1 MLPVLQS
8 LLSSNLLWIV
18 GGVFFAILMILFACV
33 RVIPNNRVGI
43 IEKLW
48 SLKGSLTEGKIIAM
62 NGEAGFQSNILR
74 GGIHLWLWRWQYS
87 VHKMDLVS
95 VKQGEIGYVFARD
108 GKPLQAG
115 QTLAKVVECNNFQDA
130 AMFLNTE
137 GEKGRQ
143 RAILREGV
151 YAINLSLF
159 NVITSTEIYGVE
171 VDETLRDWQGS
182 LASIGGFYPV
192 VVGGE
197 RDNIAIVTCHDGPS
211 LNADL
216 NANEIIAPSVGM
228 NPSDENFH
236 NNYQNPEAFL
246 RAGGRRGRQYAPLL
260 DGTYFINRWF
270 ATMELVD
277 KLEIPV
283 TDVGVVVS
291 YYGQHGTD
299 LSGTAFRHGE
309 RVHEGERGVWA
320 KPLGPGKYPFNTYA
334 GKVIRVPTTNFVLHW
349 ITGRTENHK
358 FDDSLRSI
366 DLVTADAYEPTLPL
380 SVVVHIDY
388 EKAPNV
394 IQRFGDVKQLI
405 TQTLDPLLS
414 AYFRDVSHKKTML
427 ELIHDRDTIQKEART
442 ELKKRFQEF
451 DIECVD
457 VLIGKPDTASEDN
470 RIETLLDQLRQ
481 RQLATE
487 QLATYA
493 KQKEAASGLQSLK
506 QANAL
511 AEMQTNLTNSK
522 VEIEI
527 ASNRADANLAAAHK
541 EAEQMVVLAKAK
553 SESTT
558 LLGKGEADRI
568 NQVGEAEASVLQ
580 KKVESYGDSRLY
592 ALNNLAERL
601 SQSVQPLVPQQLF
614 MSSGDGG
621 GASVLDTLLQVIL
634 AEKMGVPVKPVPAQ
648 PAARKPLE
656 EMTTQEK
663 LDGTWTSHDT
673 AKN

>member
-1 MLPVLQS
+1 ML
-8 LLSSNLLWIV
+8 
-18 GGVFFAILMILFACV
+18 
-33 RVIPNNRVGI
+33 
-43 IEKLW
+43 
-48 SLKGSLTEGKIIAM
+48 
-62 NGEAGFQSNILR
+62 
-74 GGIHLWLWRWQYS
+74 
-87 VHKMDLVS
+87 
-95 VKQGEIGYVFARD
+95 IGRAR
-108 GKPLQAG
+108 
-115 QTLAKVVECNNFQDA
+115 E
-130 AMFLNTE
+130 
-137 GEKGRQ
+137 RQ
-143 RAILREGV
+143 RTG
-151 YAINLSLF
+151 
-159 NVITSTEIYGVE
+159 
-171 VDETLRDWQGS
+171 
-182 LASIGGFYPV
+182 
-192 VVGGE
+192 
-197 RDNIAIVTCHDGPS
+197 
-211 LNADL
+211 
-216 NANEIIAPSVGM
+216 
-228 NPSDENFH
+228 
-236 NNYQNPEAFL
+236 
-246 RAGGRRGRQYAPLL
+246 AGGRRGRQYAPLL

-634 AEKMGVPVKPVPAQ
+634 AEKMGMPVKPVSAQ